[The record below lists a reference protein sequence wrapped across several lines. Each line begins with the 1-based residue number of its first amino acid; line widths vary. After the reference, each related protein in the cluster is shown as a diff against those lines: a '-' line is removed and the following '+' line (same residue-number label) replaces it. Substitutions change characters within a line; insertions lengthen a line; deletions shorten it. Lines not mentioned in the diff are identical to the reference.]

1 MMFGEEVKAYA
12 KPRLRRLDVSKVMT
26 SMAKVMPA

>member
-1 MMFGEEVKAYA
+1 MFGDEVKAYA
-12 KPRLRRLDVSKVMT
+12 KPRLRRVDVSRVIT